1 MFWVKLP
8 KISAYRTDLDEA
20 INVSYLIK
28 NDKFLKK
35 YNEVWDKVS
44 NTIEKDLIGNLF
56 TMKNI

>member
-1 MFWVKLP
+1 MIWVKLP
-8 KISAYRTDLDEA
+8 KISAYRRDFDEA

-44 NTIEKDLIGNLF
+44 NTIEKNLIGNLF

>member
-8 KISAYRTDLDEA
+8 KISAYRTHYDEA